1 MKKLQQLT
9 GKIIRGHGV
18 ASGQEKCDF
27 PRGTIEMQSPEF
39 LKRGLDL
46 SPYFLGTLNIS
57 IAPKTFEILNPLY
70 SFSKVEWTDLYP
82 PEDFTFFTCHVTINC
97 KTYEGLMYR
106 PSPETKI
113 SHFQSES
120 IMEVLLPFIE
130 GATNDREVTVE
141 IDPEQLRI
149 LDN

>member
-1 MKKLQQLT
+1 MKKLQKLT
-9 GKIIRGHGV
+9 GKITKGYGI
-18 ASGQEKCDF
+18 ASGQSKSDF
-27 PRGTIEMQSPEF
+27 PRGTIEMQLPEF

-57 IAPKTFEILNPLY
+57 IAPKTFEVINPLY
-70 SFSKVEWTDLYP
+70 SFSKVVWTDLYP
-82 PEDFTFFTCHVTINC
+82 PEDFTFFTCHVTIDG

-113 SHFQSES
+113 SQFHSES
-120 IMEVLLPFIE
+120 LMEVLLPFIE

-141 IDPEQLRI
+141 IDPKQLRI